1 MVTVGVGVR
10 VGVFD
15 GVGDG
20 IHTLPHIPTFGDTI
34 PTPPETQF
42 ISPKAIHSVSITESD
57 RTAKLVI
64 ISPLQFK

>member
-1 MVTVGVGVR
+1 MGVR

-20 IHTLPHIPTFGDTI
+20 IHTLPQIPTFGETI
-34 PTPPETQF
+34 PEPPEIQV
-42 ISPKAIHSVSITESD
+42 ISPEAIHSVSITESD